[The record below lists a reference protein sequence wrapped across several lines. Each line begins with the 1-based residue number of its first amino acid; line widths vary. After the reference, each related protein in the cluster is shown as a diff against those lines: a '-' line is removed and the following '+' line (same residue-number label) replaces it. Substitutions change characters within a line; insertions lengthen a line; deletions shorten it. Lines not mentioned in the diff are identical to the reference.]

1 MMSADD
7 ITKAVYDQARAKAQ
21 AAADVQNEQEERER
35 RRRVAEE
42 NRRAYDEA
50 QSANRLRR
58 GGGSVFSADGRGNF
72 TSRDFN
78 GQAGY
83 DVAAQWGADYDEAVA
98 QQRVLGQFADLGR
111 RAQAVQR
118 HNEQSQLY
126 GLGAMMKT
134 AKANGGRIPQNA
146 LGMFNR
152 YLGFDGKTQGV
163 YGGGF
168 ARNGD
173 FVVDVA
179 ARGQNGGV
187 ETARQTIPL
196 RQQYDMMFRLPGMFG
211 QGDVDAA
218 YQTLRYTHGKDELRD
233 PAEFGAMAQNLR
245 RGAQVRQGQQRQ
257 AADTQLAAK
266 VLDAIGKLKSSGK
279 SEQEVLMEVAKSKI
293 ASELFSRGGQ
303 MYEDADGNPVENPYE
318 EKDGQ
323 KVLREGVKPVTGPDD
338 EPVYK
343 RSMDDLIKN
352 VHEAY
357 TRTGSG
363 GDGGDNART
372 NALLQRYDELMN
384 RMYPPPDPREREMR
398 DMQMDA
404 ALDAQRRAGVM
415 QGGQKLLKYRDADGR
430 LVTGNGYYEGG
441 KLYDSRGDEIQGA
454 TPLEVN
460 GKEVRALPPAN
471 EPAQAGVT
479 AQPQEQAQTNDAV
492 QPENEESAATPD
504 GRSVLASMRKKGPP
518 PSREQA
524 IAALAA
530 RRAARRTQ
538 NGAFPAQQQEPQLRK
553 EEQEE
558 ARREKTINASM
569 DSGGIKRN
577 PGRSAAYARQR
588 NKERAEAAEAAS
600 KAAEEARAKAEAQA
614 VASVRRQKAFEEFDR
629 THKPQLDKRIPEIK
643 SEVAREARSKGWSDE
658 EAQKEVEQRVYSL
671 VEDLAG
677 GYDKARARGIAS
689 LLPIGSDDYRRKIK
703 QDYGVV
709 LRKMQRGDSDL

>member
-72 TSRDFN
+72 ASRDFN

-111 RAQAVQR
+111 RAQAVRR

-146 LGMFNR
+146 LGTFNR

-173 FVVDVA
+173 FVVDIA

-218 YQTLRYTHGKDELRD
+218 YQALRYTHGKDELRD

-303 MYEDADGNPVENPYE
+303 VSENAVDG
-318 EKDGQ
+318 
-323 KVLREGVKPVTGPDD
+323 T
-338 EPVYK
+338 PVYK
-343 RSMDDLIKN
+343 HSMDDLIKN

-357 TRTGSG
+357 TRTGG

-404 ALDAQRRAGVM
+404 SLDAQRRAGVM
-415 QGGQKLLKYRDADGR
+415 QGGQKLLKYRDAQGR

-471 EPAQAGVT
+471 EPAQSATNNG
-479 AQPQEQAQTNDAV
+479 QAAADDV
-492 QPENEESAATPD
+492 QAANGGEE
-504 GRSVLASMRKKGPP
+504 K
-518 PSREQA
+518 E
-524 IAALAA
+524 
-530 RRAARRTQ
+530 
-538 NGAFPAQQQEPQLRK
+538 K
-553 EEQEE
+553 EEG
-558 ARREKTINASM
+558 EKRTAAPVVGDK
-569 DSGGIKRN
+569 DSFRMFKR
-577 PGRSAAYARQR
+577 GR
-588 NKERAEAAEAAS
+588 
-600 KAAEEARAKAEAQA
+600 
-614 VASVRRQKAFEEFDR
+614 
-629 THKPQLDKRIPEIK
+629 
-643 SEVAREARSKGWSDE
+643 
-658 EAQKEVEQRVYSL
+658 
-671 VEDLAG
+671 
-677 GYDKARARGIAS
+677 
-689 LLPIGSDDYRRKIK
+689 
-703 QDYGVV
+703 
-709 LRKMQRGDSDL
+709 